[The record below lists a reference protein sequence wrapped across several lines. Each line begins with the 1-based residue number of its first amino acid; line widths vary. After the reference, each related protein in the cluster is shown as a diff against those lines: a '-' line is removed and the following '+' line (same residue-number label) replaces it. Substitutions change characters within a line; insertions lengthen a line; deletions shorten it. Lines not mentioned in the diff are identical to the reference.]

1 MIITK
6 REHACLVVE
15 HSGATLVIDPGSFTA
30 EFTVGN
36 LAAIVVTHE
45 HGDHV
50 TREHLDRL
58 LAAAR
63 AADPGDAVAHGAVA
77 HGGVAHGGVAHGAV
91 AMFAPAG
98 VAAAHPDYPWQV
110 VDAGDVRAAGP
121 FALAFSGGHHATI
134 HRSIPLVDNVGV
146 FVNETLYYPG
156 DSFTVPPGEVDVLA
170 VPASAPWLKIG
181 EVIDYLETVRPRHAF
196 PTHERVNSDAGNAM
210 ANARI
215 ATAVEAHGGRVTVLA
230 PGESLELD

>member
-6 REHACLVVE
+6 REHACLVIE
-15 HSGATLVIDPGSFTA
+15 HSGATLVIDPGNFTPPFA
-30 EFTVGN
+30 AKH

-45 HGDHV
+45 HADHV

-58 LAAAR
+58 LSAAR
-63 AADPGDAVAHGAVA
+63 ATREPRAVEL
-77 HGGVAHGGVAHGAV
+77 
-91 AMFAPAG
+91 FAPAG
-98 VAAAHPDYPWQV
+98 VAAAHPEYPWHI
-110 VDAGDVRAAGP
+110 VDAGDLRTAGP

-134 HRSIPLVDNVGV
+134 HRSIPIVDNVGV

-156 DSFTVPPGEVDVLA
+156 DSFTVPAGEVPVLA
-170 VPASAPWLKIG
+170 VPASAPWLKISD
-181 EVIDYLETVRPRHAF
+181 VMDYLATVKPRHAF

-215 ATAVEAHGGRVTVLA
+215 THVVESNGGRVTVLQ
-230 PGESLELD
+230 PGEKLEID

>member
-15 HSGATLVIDPGSFTA
+15 HADATLVIDPGSFTA
-30 EFTVGN
+30 PFAVDR

-63 AADPGDAVAHGAVA
+63 AAGPHGAVEL
-77 HGGVAHGGVAHGAV
+77 
-91 AMFAPAG
+91 FAPAG
-98 VAAAHPDYPWQV
+98 VAAAHPEYAWQV
-110 VDAGDVRAAGP
+110 VDAGDARTAGP
-121 FALAFSGGHHATI
+121 FTLEFSGGRHAII
-134 HRSIPLVDNVGV
+134 HRTIPIVDNVGV
-146 FVNETLYYPG
+146 LVNDTLYYPG
-156 DSFTVPPGEVDVLA
+156 DSFTVPTGAVDLLA

-181 EVIDYLETVRPRHAF
+181 EVIDYLDAVRPRRAF
-196 PTHERVNSDAGNAM
+196 PTHERINSDAGNAM

-215 ATAVEAHGGRVTVLA
+215 TAVVESHGGSVTVLQ
-230 PGESLELD
+230 PGESLAVD

>member
-15 HSGATLVIDPGSFTA
+15 HGEQALVIDPGSFTA
-30 EFTVGN
+30 PFAVEG

-45 HGDHV
+45 HADHV

-58 LAAAR
+58 LASAR
-63 AADPGDAVAHGAVA
+63 AADEHGAVEL
-77 HGGVAHGGVAHGAV
+77 
-91 AMFAPAG
+91 FAPAG
-98 VAAAHPDYPWQV
+98 VAAAHPDYHWQI
-110 VDAGDVRAAGP
+110 VDGGDVRAAGP
-121 FALAFSGGHHATI
+121 FALAFFGGHHATI
-134 HRSIPLVDNVGV
+134 HRSIPIVDNVGV

-156 DSFTVPPGEVDVLA
+156 DSYTVPDREVPVLA

-181 EVIDYLETVRPRHAF
+181 DVMDYLDAVKPRHAF

-215 ATAVEAHGGRVTVLA
+215 TSVVESHGGRVTVLQ
-230 PGESLELD
+230 PGEMLELD

>member
-15 HSGATLVIDPGSFTA
+15 HAGSTLVIDPGGYTA
-30 EFTVGN
+30 PFAVESLV
-36 LAAIVVTHE
+36 AIVVTHE

-58 LAAAR
+58 LAAA
-63 AADPGDAVAHGAVA
+63 PGAVEL
-77 HGGVAHGGVAHGAV
+77 
-91 AMFAPAG
+91 FAPAG
-98 VAAAHPDYPWQV
+98 VAAAHPDYHWQI
-110 VDAGDVRAAGP
+110 VDAGDERAAGP
-121 FALAFSGGHHATI
+121 FTLAFSGGKHAEI

-146 FVNETLYYPG
+146 MVNNTLYYPG
-156 DSFTVPPGEVDVLA
+156 DSYTVPPQAVPVLA

-181 EVIDYLETVRPRHAF
+181 EVMDYLDAVRPARAF
-196 PTHERVNSDAGNAM
+196 PTHERTNSDAGNAM

-215 ATAVEAHGGRVTVLA
+215 TAVVESHGGSVTVLQ
-230 PGESLELD
+230 PGDSIDVG

>member
-1 MIITK
+1 MNITK

-15 HSGATLVIDPGSFTA
+15 QSGAALVIDPGSFTA
-30 EFTVGN
+30 PFAVEG
-36 LAAIVVTHE
+36 LAAIVITHE

-58 LAAAR
+58 LADA
-63 AADPGDAVAHGAVA
+63 PGPVEL
-77 HGGVAHGGVAHGAV
+77 
-91 AMFAPAG
+91 FAPAG
-98 VAAAHPDYPWQV
+98 VATAHPDYHWQI
-110 VDAGDVRAAGP
+110 VDGGDVRAAGP
-121 FALAFSGGHHATI
+121 FALAFFGGHHATI
-134 HRSIPLVDNVGV
+134 HRSIPIVDNVGV

-156 DSFTVPPGEVDVLA
+156 DSFTVPTGEVPVLA

-181 EVIDYLETVRPRHAF
+181 EVMDYLDTVRPRLAF

-215 ATAVEAHGGRVTVLA
+215 TFVTELHGGRVTVLQ
-230 PGESLELD
+230 PGETLELD

>member
-15 HSGATLVIDPGSFTA
+15 HEGSTLVIDPGGYTA
-30 EFTVGN
+30 AFEVTN
-36 LAAIVVTHE
+36 LSAIVVTHE

-58 LAAAR
+58 LAAA
-63 AADPGDAVAHGAVA
+63 PGAVEL
-77 HGGVAHGGVAHGAV
+77 
-91 AMFAPAG
+91 FAPAG
-98 VAAAHPDYPWQV
+98 VAATHPDYHWQIV
-110 VDAGDVRAAGP
+110 GDGDARAAGP
-121 FALAFSGGHHATI
+121 FSLSFSGGKHAEI

-156 DSFTVPPGEVDVLA
+156 DSYTVPPHAVPVLA

-181 EVIDYLETVRPRHAF
+181 EVMDYLDAVRPARAF

-215 ATAVEAHGGRVTVLA
+215 TAVVESHGGSVTVLQ
-230 PGESLELD
+230 PGDSIDVG

>member
-1 MIITK
+1 MKITK

-15 HSGATLVIDPGSFTA
+15 HDAASLVIDPGTFTEPFA
-30 EFTVGN
+30 VDA

-45 HGDHV
+45 HADHV

-58 LAAAR
+58 LANAS
-63 AADPGDAVAHGAVA
+63 GAVEL
-77 HGGVAHGGVAHGAV
+77 
-91 AMFAPAG
+91 FAPGG
-98 VAAAHPDYPWQV
+98 VAAAHPDYHWQI
-110 VDAGDVRAAGP
+110 VDAADLRAAGP

-134 HRSIPLVDNVGV
+134 HRSIPIIDNVGV

-156 DSFTVPPGEVDVLA
+156 DSFTVPTSEVPVLA

-181 EVIDYLETVRPRHAF
+181 EVIDYLDAVKPRHAF
-196 PTHERVNSDAGNAM
+196 PTHERVNSDLGNGM

-215 ATAVEAHGGRVTVLA
+215 TSAVEAHGGRVTVLQ
-230 PGESLELD
+230 PGESLEVD

>member
-1 MIITK
+1 MNITK

-15 HSGATLVIDPGSFTA
+15 HDAATLVIDPGTYTEPFVVDA
-30 EFTVGN
+30 

-45 HGDHV
+45 HSDHV

-58 LAAAR
+58 LAHAS
-63 AADPGDAVAHGAVA
+63 GAVEL
-77 HGGVAHGGVAHGAV
+77 
-91 AMFAPAG
+91 FAPAG
-98 VAAAHPDYPWQV
+98 VAAAHPDYPWQI
-110 VDAGDVRAAGP
+110 VDAGDVRTAGP

-134 HRSIPLVDNVGV
+134 HRSIPVIDNVGV

-156 DSFTVPPGEVDVLA
+156 DSFTVPSSDVPVLA

-181 EVIDYLETVRPRHAF
+181 EVIDYLDAVKPRHAF
-196 PTHERVNSDAGNAM
+196 PTHERVNSDIGNAM

-215 ATAVEAHGGRVTVLA
+215 TSAVEAHGGRVTVLQ

>member
-30 EFTVGN
+30 PFAVDN
-36 LAAIVVTHE
+36 LAAIVITHE
-45 HGDHV
+45 HGDHIS
-50 TREHLDRL
+50 REHLDRL
-58 LAAAR
+58 LAAAT
-63 AADPGDAVAHGAVA
+63 GAVEL
-77 HGGVAHGGVAHGAV
+77 
-91 AMFAPAG
+91 FAPAG
-98 VAAAHPDYPWQV
+98 VAAAHPGYHWQI
-110 VDAGDVRAAGP
+110 VDADDVRATGP

-134 HRSIPLVDNVGV
+134 HRSIPIVDNVGV
-146 FVNETLYYPG
+146 MVNETLYYPG
-156 DSFTVPPGEVDVLA
+156 DSFTVPAGAVELLA

-181 EVIDYLETVRPRHAF
+181 EVMDYLETVRPRRAF

-215 ATAVEAHGGRVTVLA
+215 TAVVEAHGGEVTILQ

>member
-15 HSGATLVIDPGSFTA
+15 HCGATLVIDPGSFTA
-30 EFTVGN
+30 PFVVDN

-45 HGDHV
+45 HADHV

-58 LAAAR
+58 LAAAPSERR
-63 AADPGDAVAHGAVA
+63 AVEL
-77 HGGVAHGGVAHGAV
+77 
-91 AMFAPAG
+91 FAPAG
-98 VAAAHPDYPWQV
+98 VAAAHPAYPWHI
-110 VDAGDVRAAGP
+110 VDGGDVRAAGP

-134 HRSIPLVDNVGV
+134 HRSIPIVDNVGV

-156 DSFTVPPGEVDVLA
+156 DSYTVPTGSVEVLA

-181 EVIDYLETVRPRHAF
+181 DVMDYLDAVRPRRAF
-196 PTHERVNSDAGNAM
+196 PTHDCVNSDAGNTM

-215 ATAVEAHGGRVTVLA
+215 THVVESHGGSVTVLQ
-230 PGESLELD
+230 PGESLEVD

>member
-15 HSGATLVIDPGSFTA
+15 HSGASLVIDPGSFTPA
-30 EFTVGN
+30 FTAPN

-58 LAAAR
+58 LASA
-63 AADPGDAVAHGAVA
+63 PGPVEL
-77 HGGVAHGGVAHGAV
+77 
-91 AMFAPAG
+91 FAPAG
-98 VAAAHPDYPWQV
+98 VAAAHPDYRWHI
-110 VDAGDVRAAGP
+110 VDGGDLRAAGP

-134 HRSIPLVDNVGV
+134 HRSIPIVDNVGV

-156 DSFTVPPGEVDVLA
+156 DSFTVPPRAVQVLA

-181 EVIDYLETVRPRHAF
+181 EVMDYLDTVRPRRAF

-215 ATAVEAHGGRVTVLA
+215 TAVVEAHGGTVTVLH

>member
-30 EFTVGN
+30 PFAVDN

-58 LAAAR
+58 LAAALR
-63 AADPGDAVAHGAVA
+63 PVEL
-77 HGGVAHGGVAHGAV
+77 
-91 AMFAPAG
+91 FAPAG
-98 VAAAHPDYPWQV
+98 VAAAYPDYHWQI
-110 VDAGDVRAAGP
+110 VDAGDLRAAGP

-134 HRSIPLVDNVGV
+134 HRSIPIVDNVGV

-156 DSFTVPPGEVDVLA
+156 DSYTVPTRPVDVLA

-181 EVIDYLETVRPRHAF
+181 DVMDYLDTVRPRRAF

-215 ATAVEAHGGRVTVLA
+215 THVVESHGGSVTVLQ